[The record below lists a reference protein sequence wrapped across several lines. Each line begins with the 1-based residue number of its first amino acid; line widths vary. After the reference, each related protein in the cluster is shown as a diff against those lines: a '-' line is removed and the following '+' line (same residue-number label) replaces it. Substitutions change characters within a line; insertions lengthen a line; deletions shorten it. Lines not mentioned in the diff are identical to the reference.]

1 VRIEQ
6 VLMMT
11 PPLLL
16 CYQLGQ
22 LASFYH
28 GLLLGILGPGA
39 ALSQTVASCR
49 DVANRYVQQGIVLWS
64 PVCWQS

>member
-22 LASFYH
+22 LTSFYH
-28 GLLLGILGPGA
+28 GLLTDILGPNA
-39 ALSQTVASCR
+39 ALSQTVAGCR
-49 DVANRYVQQGIVLWS
+49 DVANR
-64 PVCWQS
+64 